1 MSSFSWTC
9 RRLLMITVAACSS
22 SLYTDSVNT
31 ASQFKSLC
39 QELPRL
45 VSRSRSWRQLSRHSV
60 IVQQWELPS
69 NVHVR
74 YQEYIITRVSNL
86 QYPRRNTVYCKVT
99 WLPVYCTWASGPDCR
114 GSTRLA
120 VSNLGY
126 FPLYLVQHVR
136 CFPRMVSWSIS
147 AARLLLMTFAL
158 DHAPSKYIQIKQ
170 STDTFT
176 AFFSRAVHQK
186 SRYFVHSV
194 STRVLEVRYSCYYV
208 HCVQSNVTSGVLHV
222 RKTP

>member
-74 YQEYIITRVSNL
+74 YQEYIITRVSNF
-86 QYPRRNTVYCKVT
+86 QYPRRNTVYKVT
-99 WLPVYCTWASGPDCR
+99 WLPVYCTWASVPDCR

-126 FPLYLVQHVR
+126 FSFISGTACPL
-136 CFPRMVSWSIS
+136 F
-147 AARLLLMTFAL
+147 
-158 DHAPSKYIQIKQ
+158 SKNGFLIH
-170 STDTFT
+170 F
-176 AFFSRAVHQK
+176 
-186 SRYFVHSV
+186 
-194 STRVLEVRYSCYYV
+194 
-208 HCVQSNVTSGVLHV
+208 SGVAV
-222 RKTP
+222 ADDVCAWPCPF

>member
-74 YQEYIITRVSNL
+74 YQEYIITRVSNF
-86 QYPRRNTVYCKVT
+86 QYPRRNTVYKVM
-99 WLPVYCTWASGPDCR
+99 WLPGYCTWENTVNVSVLCSICMYLEGAWSSANVISNSHATEMDQETILGKQRTCC
-114 GSTRLA
+114 TRYKGKIA
-120 VSNLGY
+120 
-126 FPLYLVQHVR
+126 
-136 CFPRMVSWSIS
+136 
-147 AARLLLMTFAL
+147 
-158 DHAPSKYIQIKQ
+158 
-170 STDTFT
+170 
-176 AFFSRAVHQK
+176 
-186 SRYFVHSV
+186 
-194 STRVLEVRYSCYYV
+194 
-208 HCVQSNVTSGVLHV
+208 
-222 RKTP
+222 